1 MEGLHIT
8 IKDNMTGEI
17 MFDEDAKAIVG
28 GGAREDGASCISYS
42 RCNGMEYC
50 FAIAGAKSICANE
63 ERDDDRVRLGVKLI
77 ERAERKKAKERKKEN
92 GGRA

>member
-17 MFDEDAKAIVG
+17 MFDEDAKAIIG
-28 GGAREDGASCISYS
+28 GVAREDGVSCISYS

-50 FAIAGAKSICANE
+50 FAIAGAKSICADA
-63 ERDDDRVRLGVKLI
+63 ERDDGKIRRGVKMI
-77 ERAERKKAKERKKEN
+77 ERAERKKAKEREKEK